1 MNRLV
6 DIHTHRP
13 CDGVLCPTFE
23 GVHPWHAL
31 GAQIDHKAIAAADM
45 VGETGLDYAAD
56 VDRKAQ
62 ESIFRSQLSIAAT
75 LRKPVVIH
83 CVRAFEPVMK
93 ILSEYRLA
101 AVVMHGFTGSP
112 EQAAR
117 ALDRGYMLSF
127 GMRTFSSPKTLR
139 ALHTTPLDRM
149 FCETDDFPTPIGEV
163 YRRIAAEL
171 GITPEALAGQLYTNY
186 LKLFDN
192 DE

>member
-13 CDGVLCPTFE
+13 CDGALCPTFE

-31 GAQIDHKAIAAADM
+31 DGRIDRDTVAAADM
-45 VGETGLDYAAD
+45 VGETGLDYAAN

-62 ESIFRSQLSIAAT
+62 ESIFRHQLSIAEQ

-101 AVVMHGFTGSP
+101 TVIMHGFTGSP

-117 ALDRGYMLSF
+117 ALDKGCMLSF
-127 GMRTFSSPKTLR
+127 GMRTFGSPKALR
-139 ALHTTPLDRM
+139 ALHATPLDRM
-149 FCETDDFPTPIGEV
+149 FCETDDFPVPIDEV

-171 GITPEALAGQLYTNY
+171 DITSEALAGQLYANY
-186 LKLFDN
+186 LKLFDK